1 MKKANF
7 SSIKTKI
14 FVSYGSLI
22 LIICIFTS
30 LLYYY
35 TAYNAFLK
43 NYTKS
48 SRQLSKI
55 VSHQLDQYFEQINSI
70 QKKILENDEIR
81 DYIFVDAASQDFES
95 DREFQKTIYTITGY
109 DFGFFHMNILNLED
123 HSLINFGSRYIYTP
137 SEDYTVTPEI
147 QENIIDPAVALRGR
161 KFIVPP
167 GHGSLNI
174 VDEDTP
180 TLSFVRSFPRYSY
193 SLSEP
198 KGVIEIQVTSSSI
211 QELLEATLLSYDNQ
225 AESIYIFDEE
235 GRLVYPL
242 DLPDEELKYY
252 ISLDTENKNDFKNP
266 FTHKSEIVAG
276 TSSSRTGFTVL
287 LCTPDSAL
295 QSNKSFFRNVSLII
309 AAVSLLLLIALT
321 YRLASSISSPIIKL
335 KESIASLSLDS
346 ISEKSAYHADT
357 SLNELEML
365 SDAYNHMQLRLK
377 ESLDDIVRSR
387 TLSIHSQIMALQAQM
402 DSHFLYNTLTII
414 SIIAEEND
422 DIQASEM
429 CVKLTRMLRYI
440 TEDLSKS
447 TTFSGELEHTRN
459 YTDLMAIRYGGQI
472 CFEYETEPSLSSV
485 CIPRLVIQPLVENC
499 VKYSRSPDRPLHI
512 LIRTWQDKDSWCA
525 EISDNGSGFSKEVVD
540 GIYEKIKKLDQEEA
554 YPQIHINGMGL
565 ANIYLRLKLFYE
577 NDFRFDIENHGGPG
591 DGSSVIIGGR
601 MDHEK

>member
-1 MKKANF
+1 M
-7 SSIKTKI
+7 
-14 FVSYGSLI
+14 
-22 LIICIFTS
+22 
-30 LLYYY
+30 
-35 TAYNAFLK
+35 
-43 NYTKS
+43 
-48 SRQLSKI
+48 
-55 VSHQLDQYFEQINSI
+55 
-70 QKKILENDEIR
+70 
-81 DYIFVDAASQDFES
+81 
-95 DREFQKTIYTITGY
+95 
-109 DFGFFHMNILNLED
+109 
-123 HSLINFGSRYIYTP
+123 
-137 SEDYTVTPEI
+137 
-147 QENIIDPAVALRGR
+147 
-161 KFIVPP
+161 
-167 GHGSLNI
+167 
-174 VDEDTP
+174 DEDTP

-499 VKYSRSPDRPLHI
+499 VQYSRRDRK
-512 LIRTWQDKDSWCA
+512 R
-525 EISDNGSGFSKEVVD
+525 VV
-540 GIYEKIKKLDQEEA
+540 
-554 YPQIHINGMGL
+554 
-565 ANIYLRLKLFYE
+565 
-577 NDFRFDIENHGGPG
+577 
-591 DGSSVIIGGR
+591 
-601 MDHEK
+601 